1 MDTEQPGEIGRSL
14 DEHGLRR
21 LMAVG
26 RTLVSQLDL
35 EAVLQE
41 LLEVACELTRAR
53 YAAIGI
59 LDDER
64 GGLEGFHALGVDEAT
79 REAIGELPT
88 GRGVLGLLVGEE
100 RPLRLDDVNSHP
112 RSFGFPPGHPPMRTF
127 LGVPILIR
135 GEAWGNLYLTEKSD
149 GPFTDAD
156 EEAALVLAEW
166 AAIAIDNARLFS
178 RSEDRRR
185 QLERAVSRLEAATE
199 IARAVGGETNLE
211 RVLETIVKRARA
223 LVGARSLVI
232 LLEDRNELEV
242 AATAGEFTRDVRGER
257 LPIGWATWGGVL
269 RGLRPERV
277 ADVHSR
283 LGISPRELGIEAS
296 AALLVPLNF
305 RGTALGLIA
314 AFDRLE
320 PGPEFDAEDERLLDA
335 FAASAA
341 TAVSTAKY
349 VASERLR
356 HSIDASERERQ
367 RWARELHDDTLQALG
382 AMRVV
387 LSTAA
392 RTASDTDLRSVVDA
406 AVEQLGE
413 GITALRGLISELR
426 PAALDELGLA
436 AAVEGLIE
444 HQAAAGELEIDAEV
458 VLDPEHRDEPRRL
471 EPELESTL
479 YRVVQEALTNVVKHA
494 GAERVR
500 LLVRESAGWIDVR
513 VRDDGRGFDAAQPK
527 YGFGLLGMR
536 ERVELADG
544 ELVVRSRHAEGTEIR
559 ARVPARRAQ
568 DDSSRL
574 RSSA

>member
-1 MDTEQPGEIGRSL
+1 MESQRPVEIGRNL
-14 DEHGLRR
+14 DEHVLRR
-21 LMAVG
+21 LMTVG
-26 RTLVSQLDL
+26 RTLVSQLEL
-35 EAVLQE
+35 EGVLEE
-41 LLEVACELTRAR
+41 LLEVARELTGAR
-53 YAAIGI
+53 YAALGI
-59 LDDER
+59 LDSDRE
-64 GGLEGFHALGVDEAT
+64 GLEEFHALGIDEKT
-79 REAIGELPT
+79 REAIGELPR

-100 RPLRLDDVNSHP
+100 QPLRLDDVGSHP

-135 GEAWGNLYLTEKSD
+135 GEAWGNLYLTEKEE

-156 EEAALVLAEW
+156 EEAVQVLAEW
-166 AAIAIDNARLFS
+166 ASIAIDNARLFS
-178 RSEDRRR
+178 SSEDRRR
-185 QLERAVSRLEAATE
+185 QLERAVGRLEATTE

-223 LVGARSLVI
+223 LVEARSVVI
-232 LLEDRNELEV
+232 LLEDGDELEV
-242 AATAGEFTRDVRGER
+242 AATAGEFIREVKGER
-257 LPIGWATWGGVL
+257 LRIGWTTWGGVL

-283 LGISPRELGIEAS
+283 LGISPRELGVEAR

-305 RGTALGLIA
+305 RGSALGVIA

-320 PGPEFDAEDERLLDA
+320 LGPEFDEEDERLLDA

-341 TAVSTAKY
+341 TAVSTAKF

-356 HSIDASERERQ
+356 HSIDASERERR

-387 LSTAA
+387 LSSAA
-392 RTASDTDLRSVVDA
+392 RTGSPEELRRSVEGT
-406 AVEQLGE
+406 VERLGE

-436 AAVEGLIE
+436 AAIEGLIE
-444 HQAAAGELEIDAEV
+444 QQAAAGELEIDADVTIEASPGE
-458 VLDPEHRDEPRRL
+458 PERL

-494 GAERVR
+494 AAERVR
-500 LLVRESAGWIDVR
+500 LVIQEEGGRIEVV
-513 VRDDGRGFDAAQPK
+513 VRDNGHGFDTMRPTE
-527 YGFGLLGMR
+527 GFGLLGMQ

-544 ELVVRSRHAEGTEIR
+544 ELEVRSRPGEGSEIR
-559 ARVPARRAQ
+559 AWVPARRPQ
-568 DDSSRL
+568 EGSSRL